1 MDTDKL
7 GQVIYEKAL
16 ACGFD
21 DCGII
26 PIDDMDG
33 FQQRLQE
40 REEKDWFI
48 YDPVLTKYFERKGP
62 YLRPKMPEQVY
73 DKFILHCLDL
83 GIAFNPNY
91 NECSIIPFG
100 ADRGTFTGLK
110 NTPFAF

>member
-1 MDTDKL
+1 MNTDKL

-40 REEKDWFI
+40 REEKVPSSAFFI
-48 YDPVLTKYFERKGP
+48 REWAI
-62 YLRPKMPEQVY
+62 LR
-73 DKFILHCLDL
+73 ILRNASL
-83 GIAFNPNY
+83 GQN
-91 NECSIIPFG
+91 
-100 ADRGTFTGLK
+100 R
-110 NTPFAF
+110 

>member
-7 GQVIYEKAL
+7 GQVIYDKAL

-40 REEKDWFI
+40 REEKVPSSAFFI
-48 YDPVLTKYFERKGP
+48 REWEI
-62 YLRPKMPEQVY
+62 LR
-73 DKFILHCLDL
+73 ILRNGSL
-83 GIAFNPNY
+83 GLN
-91 NECSIIPFG
+91 
-100 ADRGTFTGLK
+100 R
-110 NTPFAF
+110 

>member
-40 REEKDWFI
+40 REEKSPVQCLFFI
-48 YDPVLTKYFERKGP
+48 REWAI
-62 YLRPKMPEQVY
+62 LR
-73 DKFILHCLDL
+73 ILRNASL
-83 GIAFNPNY
+83 GQN
-91 NECSIIPFG
+91 
-100 ADRGTFTGLK
+100 R
-110 NTPFAF
+110 